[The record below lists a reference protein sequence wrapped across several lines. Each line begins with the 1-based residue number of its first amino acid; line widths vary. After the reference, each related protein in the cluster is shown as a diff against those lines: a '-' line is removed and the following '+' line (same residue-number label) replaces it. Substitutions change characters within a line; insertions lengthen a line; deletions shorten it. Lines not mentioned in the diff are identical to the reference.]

1 MSKLSLHIES
11 TDSMI
16 ESRDFL
22 TDLQHLLLCRIF
34 AFSIAWPRGV
44 LLMYS
49 LQGNLLNTYGTT
61 DIKVID
67 FNAT

>member
-22 TDLQHLLLCRIF
+22 TDLQHLLLCCIF
-34 AFSIAWPRGV
+34 AFSIAWPRWV
-44 LLMYS
+44 LLMHS
-49 LQGNLLNTYGTT
+49 LQGNLLNPHGTT